1 MHQEQEEEMNK
12 KSITDVDYTAR
23 DYKVQKTKNTIRRQL
38 AYIFLLLIIFTF
50 FAVIYVQSQ
59 QLKEQS
65 QQLKEQSQ
73 QLEKYNANYQAEIKR
88 NKKRISNKNYK
99 SFLSRLRQAR
109 REAKLTLEDVANKL
123 NQPQSY
129 VSQCESG
136 ERVVDVIDL
145 YSFARIYNKPLNYF
159 IEVKKSPLS
168 DNQKKER

>member
-1 MHQEQEEEMNK
+1 MHQKQEEEMNK
-12 KSITDVDYTAR
+12 KSITDIDYTAR

-38 AYIFLLLIIFTF
+38 AYILLLLIIFTF

-65 QQLKEQSQ
+65 QQL
-73 QLEKYNANYQAEIKR
+73 EKYNAKYQAEIKR
-88 NKKRISNKNYK
+88 NRKRISDKNYK